1 MTEAARKCSTPRVSR
16 LALFALALTALFGS
30 PAALAQSGARLL
42 VLDLQQRGAVSDEEA
57 ETARTLVTDAL
68 RGREG
73 LLVAT
78 SEDVY
83 RRAPLEADRAATC
96 ESELCLHELA
106 DALDA
111 DFVLFGHI
119 DESAEGRVVH
129 LGLFEEKSGE
139 IIEREEVSAADL
151 VSLAPFLGGA
161 MDRLLEPVLTA
172 SAPNAF
178 EQPLFLAG
186 AGIAAAGA
194 LLAVGA
200 GGYALELELSL
211 GQGERRREV
220 KERALSQ
227 GPLLLAFTGAGTAVA
242 VVGAALLG
250 TSFLLEP

>member
-1 MTEAARKCSTPRVSR
+1 MTDAPRKCSTAGVSR
-16 LALFALALTALFGS
+16 LAIVALAVVLAS

-42 VLDLQQRGAVSDEEA
+42 VLDLQQRGAVSVDEV
-57 ETARTLVTDAL
+57 ETARTLVVDSL

-96 ESELCLHELA
+96 EAELCLHELA
-106 DALDA
+106 EALDA
-111 DFVLFGHI
+111 DFVLFGHL
-119 DESAEGRVVH
+119 DESPEGRVVR
-129 LGLFEEKSGE
+129 LGLFAEKSGE
-139 IIEREEVSAADL
+139 ILLREEVSGADL
-151 VSLAPFLGGA
+151 VALGPFVSAA

-172 SAPNAF
+172 ATPNAF

-211 GQGERRREV
+211 GEPERRREL
-220 KERALSQ
+220 KERALND
-227 GPLLLAFTGAGTAVA
+227 GPLLLAVAGAGAAVT
-242 VVGAALLG
+242 VLGVALLG
-250 TSFLLEP
+250 TSLLLEP